1 MSIIETATRRRV
13 AISMAAVALFLF
25 GVIALGEL
33 KVNLLPEL
41 SYPTLTVRTEY
52 QGAAPAEIETL
63 VTRPVEEALGVV
75 KNVVTIRSVSRA
87 NQSDVIL
94 EFAWGTDMDY
104 AALDVREKLET
115 LELPLEAKRP
125 LLLRFNPSTDP
136 IMRAGLA
143 VEPGPGTDEARGGF
157 DERNLKRL
165 RRQAEEEL
173 KKGLESVVG
182 VAAVKVSGGLE
193 DEIQIGVDQDK
204 LGQLGLRVSDIAQRL
219 EAENVNL
226 SGGRLE
232 TGNQRFLV
240 RTLNQFQSVG
250 DMRRLVVAVQDRRP
264 VYLEDVATVTQ
275 GYRER
280 EAIIRLNGR
289 EAVEIAI
296 YKEGDA
302 NTVTVARAVRDRLQ
316 ELQQELPD
324 GMTMVTVD
332 DQSTFISD
340 AIGNVVNAALLG
352 GALAVL
358 VLYLFLGNAWSTII
372 IAISIPLSIVATFFL
387 MYSADISLNIMSL
400 GGIALAAGL
409 LVDNGIVVLENI
421 ARHREMGRDAEESSV
436 RGAGEVAQAVTAAT
450 LTTVAVFFPLV
461 FVEGIGGQLFR
472 DQALTVTFALL
483 ISLAVAL
490 TLIPMMASFSM
501 GARGAYAD
509 EQLPPARQPRTRFG
523 RGMRALRRGLFTVA
537 PAAAARLGYL
547 ASRAVAWL
555 SYMILGPLAAGVQR
569 GHGRLS
575 AGYQRLLPWALAHR
589 AVVLGIAALLFAG
602 SVAMLPRL
610 GMELIPQLA
619 QGRFNVELT
628 LQPGT
633 PLEGTDSA
641 VRDFQ
646 RHAVAVEG
654 VETVYAVSG
663 TGNRLDASRTE
674 AGENIGSVLVVL
686 APGASESRVMEALRG
701 YVERRPGVKARFT
714 RPELFSLDTPLAV
727 EIAGYD
733 LERLRE
739 SSERVVA
746 RLESSDRFADVETSM
761 AAGHPEVRISFDP
774 DRAAQLGLTV
784 RELADQVV
792 SKVRGDVATRYD
804 FRDRKIDVLVR
815 AQESDRASVAQLRKL
830 IVNPQS
836 ERPVPLESVAD
847 MSVIEGPSEI
857 RRSGQERIALVTA
870 NLRYGDLAGAAAEAN
885 LLLRDVPRPPGIT
898 FDVVGQNEEM
908 ERSYRSLLFALGLAV
923 FLVYL
928 VMASQFESLTHP
940 FVILFSIPLSLV
952 GVVLALLLTGSKLS
966 VLVFIGIIMLAGIV
980 VNNAIVL
987 VDLINQLREQGY
999 ERERAI
1005 LEAGRARLRP
1015 ILMTMLTTVLGL
1027 LPLAIGI
1034 GSGSE
1039 VRAPMAITVIG
1050 GLLLST
1056 LLTLVVVPVM
1066 YTLLDRGDRRPEA
1079 IPEPAE

>member
-13 AISMAAVALFLF
+13 AVSMAAVALFLF

-33 KVNLLPEL
+33 KVNLLPDL

-52 QGAAPAEIETL
+52 QGAAPAEMETL
-63 VTRPVEEALGVV
+63 ITRPVEEALGVV
-75 KNVVTIRSVSRA
+75 KNVVDISSVSRA
-87 NQSDVIL
+87 NQSDVVL

-115 LELPLEAKRP
+115 LQLPLEAERP
-125 LLLRFNPSTDP
+125 LLLRFNPATDP

-143 VEPGPGTDEARGGF
+143 VEDGARGAEDGF
-157 DERNLKRL
+157 DERQLKRL
-165 RRQAEEEL
+165 RRHAEEEL

-193 DEIQIGVDQDK
+193 DEIQIGVNQDR
-204 LGQLGLRVSDIAQRL
+204 LGQLNLTIGDIAARL

-226 SGGRLE
+226 SGGQLE
-232 TGNQRFLV
+232 TAGQRFLV
-240 RTLNQFQSVG
+240 RTLNEFESVA

-264 VYLEDVATVTQ
+264 VYLEDVATVEQ
-275 GYRER
+275 GFHER
-280 EAIIRLNGR
+280 EAIIRLDGQ
-289 EAVEIAI
+289 EAVEVAI

-302 NTVTVARAVRDRLQ
+302 NTVTVARDVRERLE
-316 ELQQELPD
+316 ELRSELPD
-324 GMTMVTVD
+324 GMAMEVVD
-332 DQSTFISD
+332 DQSTFISE

-421 ARHREMGRDAEESSV
+421 ARHREMGRNAREASV
-436 RGAGEVAQAVTAAT
+436 RGAGEVGQAVTAAT

-490 TLIPMMASFSM
+490 TLIPMMASLSVGTRENF
-501 GARGAYAD
+501 AD
-509 EQLPPARQPRTRFG
+509 ETLPPSREPRTRFG
-523 RGMRALRRGLFTVA
+523 RGMRSLRRGIFTVA
-537 PAAAARLGYL
+537 PAALARVGWWV
-547 ASRAVAWL
+547 SRGVGWTGR
-555 SYMILGPLAAGVQR
+555 MILHPLAFGVQR
-569 GHGRLS
+569 GHERLL
-575 AGYQRLLPWALAHR
+575 AAYQRLLPWALAHR
-589 AVVLGIAALLFAG
+589 AVVLGVAALLFAG
-602 SVAMLPRL
+602 SLAMVPRL

-641 VRDFQ
+641 VRAFQ
-646 RHAVAVEG
+646 RHAMNVDGVA
-654 VETVYAVSG
+654 TVYAVSG

-674 AGENIGSVLVVL
+674 AGENIGNMLVVL
-686 APGASESRVMEALRG
+686 SPDASEARVMDALRV
-701 YVERRPGVKARFT
+701 YAERRPGLRARFT
-714 RPELFSLDTPLAV
+714 RPELFSLDTPLAI

-733 LERLRE
+733 LQRLRE

-746 RLESSDRFADVETSM
+746 RLESSDRFADVESSL
-761 AAGHPEVRISFDP
+761 AAGHPEVRITFNAE
-774 DRAAQLGLTV
+774 RAAQLGLTV

-815 AQESDRASVAQLRKL
+815 AQESDRASVAELRKL
-830 IVNPQS
+830 IVNPRS
-836 ERPVPLESVAD
+836 ERPLPLEAVAE
-847 MSVIEGPSEI
+847 MSVSEGPAEI
-857 RRSGQERIALVTA
+857 RRSNQERVALVTA
-870 NLRYGDLAGAAAEAN
+870 NLRYGDLAGAAAEARS
-885 LLLRDVPRPPGIT
+885 LLRDVPRPPGVT
-898 FDVVGQNEEM
+898 LEVAGQNEEM

-928 VMASQFESLTHP
+928 VMASQFESLLHP

-952 GVVLALLLTGSKLS
+952 GVVLALMITGSQLS

-987 VDLINQLREQGY
+987 VDLVNQLREQGY
-999 ERERAI
+999 ERERAVI
-1005 LEAGRARLRP
+1005 EAGRARLRP

-1066 YTLLDRGDRRPEA
+1066 YTVLDRGDRQPEGV
-1079 IPEPAE
+1079 PEPAE

>member
-13 AISMAAVALFLF
+13 AISMAAVALLLF
-25 GVIALGEL
+25 GVIALSEL

-52 QGAAPAEIETL
+52 QGAAPAEMETL

-75 KNVVTIRSVSRA
+75 KNVVTIHSISRA

-115 LELPLEAKRP
+115 LQLPLEADRP

-143 VEPGPGTDEARGGF
+143 AESGTEAARGDF
-157 DERNLKRL
+157 DERQLKRL
-165 RRQAEEEL
+165 RRHAEEEI

-182 VAAVKVSGGLE
+182 VAAVKVSGGLQ
-193 DEIQIGVDQDK
+193 DEVQVGVDQDA
-204 LGQLGLRVSDIAQRL
+204 LGQLGLSVSDVVQRL

-226 SGGRLE
+226 AGGQLESGS
-232 TGNQRFLV
+232 QRFLV
-240 RTLNQFQSVG
+240 RTLNQFESVES
-250 DMRRLVVAVQDRRP
+250 MRRLVVAVQDRRP

-275 GYRER
+275 GYQER
-280 EAIIRLNGR
+280 EAIIRLNGQ

-302 NTVTVARAVRDRLQ
+302 NTVTVARGVRDRLEALDEQ
-316 ELQQELPD
+316 LPD

-332 DQSTFISD
+332 DQSTFISQ

-372 IAISIPLSIVATFFL
+372 IAVSIPLSIVATFFL
-387 MYSADISLNIMSL
+387 MYNADISLNIMSL

-421 ARHREMGRDAEESSV
+421 ARHREMGRNAAEAAV
-436 RGAGEVAQAVTAAT
+436 MGASEVGQAVTAAT

-483 ISLAVAL
+483 VSLAVAL
-490 TLIPMMASFSM
+490 TLIPMMASLSTGVHSPF
-501 GARGAYAD
+501 AD
-509 EQLPPARQPRTRFG
+509 EQLPAARQPRTRFG
-523 RGMRALRRGLFTVA
+523 RGMRSLRRGVFTVA
-537 PAAAARLGYL
+537 PAVLARLGYWVSRGVSWL
-547 ASRAVAWL
+547 A
-555 SYMILGPLAAGVQR
+555 YMILRPLALGVQR
-569 GHGRLS
+569 GHERLL
-575 AGYQRLLPWALAHR
+575 AGYQRLLPWALGHR
-589 AVVLGIAALLFAG
+589 AAVLGIAAVLFAG
-602 SVAMLPRL
+602 SAAVVPRM

-619 QGRFNVELT
+619 QGRFNVDLT

-646 RHAVAVEG
+646 RFAMSVDG

-674 AGENIGSVLVVL
+674 AGENVGRVLVVL
-686 APGASESRVMEALRG
+686 ASGASEPQVMDTLRG
-701 YVERRPGVKARFT
+701 YAERRPGVKARFT

-733 LERLRE
+733 LERLKQ
-739 SSERVVA
+739 SSSRVVS
-746 RLESSDRFADVETSM
+746 RLESSDRFADMESSM
-761 AAGHPEVRISFDP
+761 EAGHPEVRIRFDP
-774 DRAAQLGLTV
+774 ERASQLGMTV

-815 AQESDRASVAQLRKL
+815 ARESDRSSVAQLGKL
-830 IVNPQS
+830 IVNPRSDQ
-836 ERPVPLESVAD
+836 PVALEAVAD
-847 MSVIEGPSEI
+847 LAITEGPSEI
-857 RRSGQERIALVTA
+857 RRSGQERVALVTA
-870 NLRYGDLAGAAAEAN
+870 NLRYGDLAGAAAEAQS
-885 LLLRDVPRPPGIT
+885 LLRDVPMPPGIT
-898 FDVVGQNEEM
+898 FEVVGQNEEM
-908 ERSYRSLLFALGLAV
+908 ERSYRSLLFALGLAI

-952 GVVLALLLTGSKLS
+952 GVVLALLLTGSELS

-1005 LEAGRARLRP
+1005 IEAGRARLRP
-1015 ILMTMLTTVLGL
+1015 ILMTTLTTVLGL
-1027 LPLAIGI
+1027 LPMAIGF

-1066 YTLLDRGDRRPEA
+1066 YALLDRGDRQPEA

>member
-13 AISMAAVALFLF
+13 AVSMAAVALLLF
-25 GVIALGEL
+25 GLIALGEL

-63 VTRPVEEALGVV
+63 VSRPVEESLGVV
-75 KNVVTIRSVSRA
+75 ENVVTIRSVSRA

-104 AALDVREKLET
+104 AALDVREKLEA
-115 LELPLEAKRP
+115 LQLPLEADRP
-125 LLLRFNPSTDP
+125 LLLRFNPATDP

-143 VEPGPGTDEARGGF
+143 MESGTNDAGDGF
-157 DERNLKRL
+157 SERQLKRL
-165 RRQAEEEL
+165 RRHGEEEL

-182 VAAVKVSGGLE
+182 VAAVKISGGLE
-193 DEIQIGVDQDK
+193 DEIEIGVDQDK
-204 LGQLGLRVSDIAQRL
+204 LGQLGLSIGDIAQRL

-226 SGGRLE
+226 SGGQLE
-232 TGNQRFLV
+232 TGGQRFLV
-240 RTLNQFQSVG
+240 RTLNQFESVE

-264 VYLEDVATVTQ
+264 VYLEDVAEVKQ
-275 GYRER
+275 GFHER
-280 EAIIRLNGR
+280 EAIIRLDGQ

-302 NTVTVARAVRDRLQ
+302 NTVTVARAVSDRLDT
-316 ELQQELPD
+316 LRDELPD
-324 GMTMVTVD
+324 GMSLVTVD
-332 DQSTFISD
+332 DQSTFISQ
-340 AIGNVVNAALLG
+340 AIGNVVSAALLG
-352 GALAVL
+352 GALAIL
-358 VLYLFLGNAWSTII
+358 VLYVFLGNAWSTII
-372 IAISIPLSIVATFFL
+372 IAISIPLSIVTTFFL

-421 ARHREMGRDAEESSV
+421 ARHREMGRDARESAV
-436 RGAGEVAQAVTAAT
+436 KGAGEVGQAVTAAT

-490 TLIPMMASFSM
+490 TLIPMMASLSPGSRETF
-501 GARGAYAD
+501 AD
-509 EQLPPARQPRTRFG
+509 EALPPAREPRTRFG
-523 RGMRALRRGLFTVA
+523 RGMRALRRGIFTVA
-537 PAAAARLGYL
+537 PAVIARLGYWL
-547 ASRAVAWL
+547 SRGIAWL
-555 SYMILGPLAAGVQR
+555 GRTLLKPLATGVQR
-569 GHGRLS
+569 GHGRLL
-575 AGYQRLLPWALAHR
+575 AGYQRLLPWALGHR
-589 AVVLGIAALLFAG
+589 AVVLGVAALLFAG
-602 SVAMLPRL
+602 SLAMLPRL

-633 PLEGTDSA
+633 PLEGTDST
-641 VRDFQ
+641 VRAFQ
-646 RHAVAVEG
+646 QHAMKVEG

-674 AGENIGSVLVVL
+674 TGENIGSVLVVL
-686 APGASESRVMEALRG
+686 APDASEADVMDALRTYAEG
-701 YVERRPGVKARFT
+701 RPGLKARFT

-733 LERLRE
+733 LDRLRE
-739 SSERVVA
+739 ASERVVS
-746 RLESSDRFADVETSM
+746 RLESSDRYADVETSM
-761 AAGHPEVRISFDP
+761 AEGHPEIRITFDP
-774 DRAAQLGLTV
+774 ERAAQLGLTV
-784 RELADQVV
+784 RELADRVV

-815 AQESDRASVAQLRKL
+815 ARESDRASVAQLEQL

-836 ERPVPLESVAD
+836 QQPVPLESVAD
-847 MSVIEGPSEI
+847 MTVTEGPAEI
-857 RRSGQERIALVTA
+857 RRSDQERVALVTA
-870 NLRYGDLAGAAAEAN
+870 NLRYGDLASAAADARS
-885 LLLRDVPRPPGIT
+885 LLGDVPRPPGISL
-898 FDVVGQNEEM
+898 DVVGQNEEM
-908 ERSYRSLLFALGLAV
+908 ERSYQSLLFALGLAV

-928 VMASQFESLTHP
+928 VMASQFESLLHP

-952 GVVLALLLTGSKLS
+952 GVVLALLVTGSQVS
-966 VLVFIGIIMLAGIV
+966 ILVFIGIIMLAGIV

-987 VDLINQLREQGY
+987 VDLINQLREQGF
-999 ERERAI
+999 EREKAV
-1005 LEAGRARLRP
+1005 LEAGHARLRP

-1066 YTLLDRGDRRPEA
+1066 YMLLDRGDPEPEGV
-1079 IPEPAE
+1079 PEPAE

>member
-13 AISMAAVALFLF
+13 AVSMAAVALFLF
-25 GVIALGEL
+25 GLIALGEL
-33 KVNLLPEL
+33 KVNLLPDL
-41 SYPTLTVRTEY
+41 SYPTLTVRTEN
-52 QGAAPAEIETL
+52 QGAAPAEMETL
-63 VTRPVEEALGVV
+63 ITRPVEEALGVV
-75 KNVVTIRSVSRA
+75 QNVVDIRSVSRA

-115 LELPLEAKRP
+115 LQLPLEAERP
-125 LLLRFNPSTDP
+125 LLLRFNPATDP

-143 VEPGPGTDEARGGF
+143 AESGAGDAGEGF
-157 DERNLKRL
+157 DERQLKRL
-165 RRQAEEEL
+165 RRHAEEEL

-193 DEIQIGVDQDK
+193 DEIQVAVDQDK
-204 LGQLGLRVSDIAQRL
+204 LGQLGLSVGDIAQRL
-219 EAENVNL
+219 EAENINL
-226 SGGRLE
+226 SGGQLE
-232 TGNQRFLV
+232 TAGQRFLV
-240 RTLNQFQSVG
+240 RTLNEFESVD

-264 VYLEDVATVTQ
+264 VYLEDVATVEQ
-275 GYRER
+275 GFHER
-280 EAIIRLNGR
+280 EAIIRLDGQ
-289 EAVEIAI
+289 ESVEVAI

-302 NTVTVARAVRDRLQ
+302 NTVTVARDVRDRL
-316 ELQQELPD
+316 ENLEGELPD
-324 GMTMVTVD
+324 GMVMEIVD
-332 DQSTFISD
+332 DQSTFISE

-421 ARHREMGRDAEESSV
+421 ARHREMGRDARQASV
-436 RGAGEVAQAVTAAT
+436 RGAGEVGQAVTAAT

-490 TLIPMMASFSM
+490 TLIPMMASLSM
-501 GARGAYAD
+501 GARETFAD
-509 EQLPPARQPRTRFG
+509 EALPPAREPRTRFG
-523 RGMRALRRGLFTVA
+523 RRMRSLRRGIFTVA
-537 PAAAARLGYL
+537 PAALARLGYWI
-547 ASRAVAWL
+547 SRAVAWA
-555 SYMILGPLAAGVQR
+555 SRMILAPLAFGVQR
-569 GHGRLS
+569 GHERLLG
-575 AGYQRLLPWALAHR
+575 AYQRLLPWALGHR
-589 AVVLGIAALLFAG
+589 AIVLGVAALLFAG
-602 SVAMLPRL
+602 SVAMVPRL

-641 VRDFQ
+641 VRAFQ
-646 RHAVAVEG
+646 GHAVNVDG

-674 AGENIGSVLVVL
+674 AGENIGNVLVVL
-686 APGASESRVMEALRG
+686 SPDASEARVMDSLRS
-701 YVERRPGVKARFT
+701 YAERRPGLKARFT
-714 RPELFSLDTPLAV
+714 RPELFSLDTPLAI

-733 LERLRE
+733 LDRLRE
-739 SSERVVA
+739 SSERVVS
-746 RLESSDRFADVETSM
+746 RLESSDRFADVESSL
-761 AAGHPEVRISFDP
+761 AAGHPEVRIAFDAN
-774 DRAAQLGLTV
+774 RAAQLGMTV

-815 AQESDRASVAQLRKL
+815 AQESDRASIAELRKL
-830 IVNPQS
+830 IVNPRG
-836 ERPVPLESVAD
+836 ENPLPLEAVAEITV
-847 MSVIEGPSEI
+847 SEGPAEI
-857 RRSGQERIALVTA
+857 RRANQERVALVAA
-870 NLRYGDLAGAAAEAN
+870 NLRYGDLAGAANEAA
-885 LLLRDVPRPPGIT
+885 LLLRDVPRPPGISLE
-898 FDVVGQNEEM
+898 VAGQNEEM

-928 VMASQFESLTHP
+928 VMASQFESLLHP

-952 GVVLALLLTGSKLS
+952 GVVLALMLTGSQLS

-987 VDLINQLREQGY
+987 VDLVNQLREQGY
-999 ERERAI
+999 ERERAVI
-1005 LEAGRARLRP
+1005 EAGRARLRP

-1050 GLLLST
+1050 GLMLST

-1066 YTLLDRGDRRPEA
+1066 YMVLDRGGREPEGV
-1079 IPEPAE
+1079 PEPVK